1 MFKEWKLETDV
12 LPNIEYQKK
21 KKYRLLKRKKNW
33 ILELNNIW
41 NKIKK
46 KSLEG
51 FNSRF
56 ELVEERVTK

>member
-1 MFKEWKLETDV
+1 MKVGDWCLTKYR
-12 LPNIEYQKK
+12 ISK
-21 KKYRLLKRKKNW
+21 KKYRLLKRKKK
-33 ILELNNIW
+33 LNSRVEQYLKQN
-41 NKIKK
+41 KK